1 MFRPALYFPKREMS
15 MWPVRK
21 RGKSVRA
28 IQAELG
34 SARLC
39 RRGAREA
46 GCRSWRADLGFKM
59 VGNARGSA
67 NTTRTSVFVYN
78 HAYGVLAGAAGKFSV
93 VGDYTTKFKSP
104 NQFRAFSRLPVG
116 PVLAGLRGFAS
127 RASSLTFPCLWP
139 PTASLFSVILYLPCE
154 RARGHFLYWCG
165 FRSGQLWLATP
176 E

>member
-15 MWPVRK
+15 MWPTRK

-78 HAYGVLAGAAGKFSV
+78 HAYGVLAGEAGRFSL
-93 VGDYTTKFKSP
+93 VGDYTTNTKTPTRLSWGF
-104 NQFRAFSRLPVG
+104 FLGDRAYC
-116 PVLAGLRGFAS
+116 PVLLRATAESCGPRPPHLLACS
-127 RASSLTFPCLWP
+127 APGSLSFDHF
-139 PTASLFSVILYLPCE
+139 SLRPSCPRTGPSPQEPLP
-154 RARGHFLYWCG
+154 
-165 FRSGQLWLATP
+165 
-176 E
+176 

>member
-1 MFRPALYFPKREMS
+1 
-15 MWPVRK
+15 MWLVRK

-46 GCRSWRADLGFKM
+46 GCRSWRADLGFNFKM

-78 HAYGVLAGAAGKFSV
+78 QAYGVLAGAAGKFSV
-93 VGDYTTKFKSP
+93 VGDYTTSIYNGP
-104 NQFRAFSRLPVG
+104 HRWEPFSFGGNV
-116 PVLAGLRGFAS
+116 
-127 RASSLTFPCLWP
+127 TE
-139 PTASLFSVILYLPCE
+139 T
-154 RARGHFLYWCG
+154 
-165 FRSGQLWLATP
+165 
-176 E
+176 

>member
-15 MWPVRK
+15 MWLVRK

-46 GCRSWRADLGFKM
+46 GCRSWRADPGFKM

-67 NTTRTSVFVYN
+67 NTTRASVFVYN
-78 HAYGVLAGAAGKFSV
+78 HAYGVLAGEAGRFSL
-93 VGDYTTKFKSP
+93 VGNYTTIYKSP
-104 NQFRAFSRLPVG
+104 NPFRAFSRLPAA

-127 RASSLTFPCLWP
+127 RAAHLTFPRFWP
-139 PTASLFSVILYLPCE
+139 STASLFSVLIWWPRE
-154 RARGHFLYWCG
+154 RARGRF
-165 FRSGQLWLATP
+165 
-176 E
+176 